1 MKQKSRRTR
10 VQEYK
15 SKRVRTFLLLY
26 FYTFILVLSVVGTV
40 EAQTTNT
47 YTFTL
52 TWKDNATNETGQ
64 AIYRD
69 GTQIAKIGPNL
80 TTYKDQ
86 VTGTVGNPVCYEVTA
101 FIADATG
108 KITESVKSN
117 RACMAMPAGAAPTA
131 NPPSGLSISAIS
143 SSGLRITWEDL
154 PSEIGYELEGKS
166 SKGNQTFEQIASL
179 ASNVVTYD
187 WTGRRR
193 YTSYCVRLR
202 GLLPL
207 TDPVSATAYS
217 PTACS
222 TTTK

>member
-1 MKQKSRRTR
+1 MKSKK

-15 SKRVRTFLLLY
+15 SKKVPDSFTLLLLY
-26 FYTFILVLSVVGTV
+26 SFTFFTFVLVLSV

-101 FIADATG
+101 FIADAAG
-108 KITESVKSN
+108 KITESAKSN
-117 RACMAMPAGAAPTA
+117 RSCMAMPASAAPTA

-179 ASNVVTYD
+179 ASDVVTYD
-187 WTGRRR
+187 WTGRKR

>member
-1 MKQKSRRTR
+1 MRSKR

-15 SKRVRTFLLLY
+15 SKKVSDSFTLLLLY
-26 FYTFILVLSVVGTV
+26 SCTFVLLLAAGTV

-52 TWKDNATNETGQ
+52 TWTDNATNETGQ

-69 GTQIAKIGPNL
+69 GTQIAKIGPNQ
-80 TTYKDQ
+80 TSYKDM

-101 FIADATG
+101 FIADAGG
-108 KITESVKSN
+108 KITTESAKSG
-117 RACMAMPAGAAPTA
+117 RACMAMPAGAPPVV
-131 NPPSGLSISAIS
+131 NPPGGLSISAIS

-154 PSEIGYELEGKS
+154 PNEIGYELEGKS
-166 SKGNQTFEQIASL
+166 SKGNQTFAQIASL
-179 ASNVVTYD
+179 GSDVVTYD

-207 TDPVSATAYS
+207 GNPVSATAYS
-217 PTACS
+217 SIACS

>member
-1 MKQKSRRTR
+1 MKTII
-10 VQEYK
+10 
-15 SKRVRTFLLLY
+15 FLIV
-26 FYTFILVLSVVGTV
+26 FLVLIPLTCL
-40 EAQTTNT
+40 AQTTNT

-69 GTQIAKIGPNL
+69 GTQIAKIAPNL

-101 FIADATG
+101 FIADAAG
-108 KITESVKSN
+108 KVTESAKSN
-117 RACMAMPAGAAPTA
+117 RSCMAMPAGAAPTA

-166 SKGNQTFEQIASL
+166 SKGNQAFEQIASL
-179 ASNVVTYD
+179 ASDVVTYD

>member
-1 MKQKSRRTR
+1 MKT
-10 VQEYK
+10 VIFLII
-15 SKRVRTFLLLY
+15 FLLLIPL
-26 FYTFILVLSVVGTV
+26 TCL
-40 EAQTTNT
+40 AQTNT

-52 TWKDNATNETGQ
+52 NWKDNATNETGQ

-69 GTQIAKIGPNL
+69 GTQIAKIAANL
-80 TTYKDQ
+80 TSYKDQ

-108 KITESVKSN
+108 KITESAKSN
-117 RACMAMPAGAAPTA
+117 RACMAMPAAAAPVA

-143 SSGLRITWEDL
+143 SSGLRITWEDM
-154 PSEIGYELEGKS
+154 SNEIGYELEGKS
-166 SKGNQTFEQIASL
+166 SKGNQVFEQIASL
-179 ASNVVTYD
+179 ASNIVTYD